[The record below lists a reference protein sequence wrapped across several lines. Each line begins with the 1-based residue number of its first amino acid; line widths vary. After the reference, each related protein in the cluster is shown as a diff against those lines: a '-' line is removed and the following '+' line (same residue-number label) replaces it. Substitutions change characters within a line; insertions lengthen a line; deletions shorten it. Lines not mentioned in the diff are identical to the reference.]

1 MSYMTEVLA
10 DAPAALLMLNDAT
23 TSFADSSGNSH
34 VQTVSGTVTAAQ
46 AGVSTEI
53 TASALFGGGRID
65 EDFGLAD
72 SYSALTVEAWYKS
85 TNGSGTLWTSRG
97 ATGNGFTLFVGVTGA
112 GFGSAGQVSWG
123 LDGAGFY
130 QGICT
135 SATVHDGSW
144 HHIVGVFSKSS
155 GTIGPSDFSIYVDG
169 ALQSVTQRPIN
180 GSASVPVMS
189 SHNWAIGQH
198 LAGWSNGTLSA
209 NLAAVAVYP
218 TALSSS
224 RVYAHYS
231 AAALPRAN
239 SVVSRV
245 SATFLVND
253 VLINRSVSRQS
264 VTALVNDIDIRRAV
278 SRMSV
283 QVLTPTIPR
292 YRGWGV
298 ER

>member
-10 DAPAALLMLNDAT
+10 DAPAALLMLDDAT
-23 TSFADSSGNSH
+23 TSFTDSSGNSH
-34 VQTVSGTVTAAQ
+34 NQTVSGTVTAAQ

-65 EDFGLAD
+65 EDFGSAD

-85 TNGSGTLWTSRG
+85 TNGNGTLWTSRG

-123 LDGAGFY
+123 LDGAGLY

-144 HHIVGVFSKSS
+144 HHIVGVFSRSS

-180 GSASVPVMS
+180 GSTNVPVTS

-209 NLAAVAVYP
+209 NLAAVAVYSS
-218 TALSSS
+218 ALSSS
-224 RVYAHYS
+224 RVSAHYL
-231 AAALPRAN
+231 AAAVPRAG
-239 SVVSRV
+239 SIMSRM
-245 SATFLVND
+245 SASL
-253 VLINRSVSRQS
+253 LIDDTLANRSISRQS
-264 VTALVNDIDIRRAV
+264 VTAIVNDNEIRRV
-278 SRMSV
+278 LSRMSV
-283 QVLTPTIPR
+283 QVLIPTAPR
-292 YRGWGV
+292 YRGWGIG
-298 ER
+298 R